1 MVAMVF
7 IVRYCT
13 KAGDIIS
20 EKLDIRSFN
29 LEAITELVI
38 SLGQPKFRALQLF
51 KWLQSGVESFDE
63 MTNIPKSLC
72 EKLNEIAYI
81 ASVKALRKYES
92 RLDGTVKYVYE
103 LCDGELIESV
113 LMKYEHGYTVC
124 ISTQVGCRMGCKFC
138 ASGIYGLTRN
148 LTASEMLAQIT
159 YAQKDNNIRIS
170 NVVMMGMG
178 EPLDN
183 FDNSIKFLKLVSD
196 ENGLNIGLR
205 HISLSTS
212 GVVSGI
218 NKLATYNLPITLS
231 ISLHAPNDEIRSRT
245 MPINKKWN
253 INQLL
258 KACRDYQKVTTR
270 RISFE
275 YALIDG
281 VNNSDANAQELA
293 QRLKGIMC
301 HVNLIPANPIK
312 ENTFIKPDRKAI
324 IAFQKKLESLGLTAT
339 IRRTLGADIDASCG
353 QLKKKTKEEIS
364 DANIC

>member
-1 MVAMVF
+1 MVF
-7 IVRYCT
+7 TVRSCK

-20 EKLDIRSFN
+20 EKLDIRSLD
-29 LEAITELVI
+29 LEGVTKFVDSI
-38 SLGQPKFRALQLF
+38 GQPKFRALQLF
-51 KWLQSGVESFDE
+51 KWLQSGVDSFDE
-63 MTNIPKSLC
+63 MTNIPVALRKQLDDMC
-72 EKLNEIAYI
+72 YI
-81 ASVKALRKYES
+81 ATVKALRKYVS
-92 RLDGTVKYVYE
+92 QIDGTVKYVYE
-103 LCDGELIESV
+103 LYDGELIESV

-138 ASGIYGLTRN
+138 ASGLYGLTRN

-159 YAQKDNNIRIS
+159 YAQTDNSIRIS

-183 FDNSIKFLKLVSD
+183 LENSVRFLKLVSD

-218 NKLATYNLPITLS
+218 KKLSEYNLPITLS
-231 ISLHAPNDEIRSRT
+231 ISLHAPNDEIRNKT
-245 MPINKKWN
+245 MPVNKKWS
-253 INQLL
+253 IDTLL
-258 KACRDYQKVTTR
+258 DACREYQKVTTR

-275 YALIDG
+275 YALIEG
-281 VNNSDANAQELA
+281 VNDSDDNARELA
-293 QRLKGIMC
+293 AKLKGIMC

-312 ENTFIKPDRKAI
+312 ANTFKKPDRKAI
-324 IAFQKKLESLGLTAT
+324 IAFQKKLEGSGVNAT

-353 QLKKKTKEEIS
+353 QLKKKTREEI
-364 DANIC
+364 DGANIC